1 VGGVAAREGRR
12 AGADGGSA
20 MEGGRATTLG
30 CDERESDEREREG
43 ALRPRRAING
53 PLFSSASL
61 RPTKIVVS

>member
-30 CDERESDEREREG
+30 CDEREREG